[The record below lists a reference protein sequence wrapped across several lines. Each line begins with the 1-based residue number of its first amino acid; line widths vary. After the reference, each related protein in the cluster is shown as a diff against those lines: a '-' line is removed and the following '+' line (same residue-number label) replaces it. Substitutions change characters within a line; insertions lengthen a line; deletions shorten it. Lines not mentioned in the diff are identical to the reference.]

1 MVPTRSDVV
10 GRAPEKGSSRA
21 TSLETLEAEL
31 KEVEAENAK
40 LRRLVEHR
48 SVFLSRLGHE
58 LRTPLTSILGFA
70 EILISQGDL
79 ADAQRGFCVRI
90 QNSAQRLGAILNQ
103 LSDLTR
109 LESGKFELVC
119 EELSVDELVRDSC
132 TALAEEAKKQ
142 RVRLLNETTLILP
155 LILSDR
161 VRLRQVVY
169 NFIAYA
175 IARSPRDAQVI
186 VRAEENTN
194 GVLVTIADEGTS
206 LACLTDGG
214 ELDLSDNCTG
224 YSELG
229 LALARQCVEFLGAR
243 LTFENRE
250 SPGLL
255 ISISFPS
262 SPA

>member
-1 MVPTRSDVV
+1 MVPLRSDVV
-10 GRAPEKGSSRA
+10 AQAPEKESTRA
-21 TSLETLEAEL
+21 TSMETLEA
-31 KEVEAENAK
+31 VVAENAR

-70 EILISQGDL
+70 EILISHGELTDP
-79 ADAQRGFCVRI
+79 QRGFCERI

-109 LESGKFELVC
+109 LENGKCELVC
-119 EELSVDELVRDSC
+119 EEVSVDELLRDSC
-132 TALAEEAKKQ
+132 TALAEDAKKQ
-142 RVRLLNETTLILP
+142 RVRLLNETGVSPP

-161 VRLRQVVY
+161 VKLTQVVY

-186 VRAEENTN
+186 VRTEENPN
-194 GVLVTIADEGTS
+194 GVLIKIADEGPSLPS
-206 LACLTDGG
+206 LADFG
-214 ELDLSDNCTG
+214 EFDLSDNCSG

-229 LALARQCVEFLGAR
+229 LALARRSVEFLGAR
-243 LTFENRE
+243 LTLENRE

-255 ISISFPS
+255 ISILLPS
-262 SPA
+262 SPGSE